1 MYSFTGPTPHRPL
14 SQDDPSVIR
23 RLRIFP
29 GEFDLE
35 PRCELEH
42 ISLDDIPEA
51 RGYMALSYTWGSV
64 EDTEIISLDGRE
76 FPVTRGL
83 YSFLQHMQEIL
94 LTVASSLPIIYRGPD
109 RYSVCIRNLVLRAVL
124 EEGDFPLDFP
134 SPASKEVL
142 SNVALKALNRV
153 VRDRCS
159 PFDESSSDSTQVN
172 GDTNV
177 RLVSSFPFWID
188 ALCINQGD
196 PQEKSSQVLRMGAIY
211 RRAAHVLIWLSHFSR
226 QTTGLRSA
234 MDLIRDVRIFFPR
247 DESGL
252 YPPSHLFTEENIQQQ
267 KTALKGFTSIL
278 SSRWLKRAWIV
289 QEVLNARSGA
299 TALVRYWPVKWN
311 VLAGPAV
318 TTCQRM
324 LESQIQQMPLELG
337 RFNSL
342 RRRLDMLQH
351 LSLYYQRVT
360 EEFPSKSSVDENVK
374 AATQLRSVMQLVKGQ
389 RETTDPRDLLY
400 AYLSLLRVDALPEE
414 LRPNYEA
421 PVGQVYHGYE
431 LYMIKHTQ
439 CFKVTRCRKRRLE
452 GYPTWVPDW
461 QHSLPAWLENSTE
474 DQNDQNDDEPNLVE
488 ISEDGLRLTVEGHVV
503 GEVASIVSL
512 DWVLS
517 FVEQRSLED
526 PLEDGVNMG
535 LVASLEG
542 LIKLRSACLE
552 RAREVVPSVSDS
564 DFQRRWDAYWPFS
577 DDITEPTNTSGDG
590 GPSDPV
596 PPNSTMYR
604 LLSQLPIAQAMV
616 RGINTEL
623 ETISEYGGI
632 GISKDGHLISSCPGS
647 RSMKS
652 GDVVCLLKGGS
663 ELSVYGPEGPSYS
676 VIGRVY
682 QTSLSVPEIR
692 AKGHPVERLVL
703 I

>member
-1 MYSFTGPTPHRPL
+1 MDSFVGPTPHRPL
-14 SQDDPSVIR
+14 SQSDPSAIR
-23 RLRIFP
+23 RLRIYP
-29 GEFDLE
+29 AEFDLK

-51 RGYMALSYTWGSV
+51 RAYTALSYTWGSI
-64 EDTEIISLDGRE
+64 EDTEIISLDGSE
-76 FPVTRGL
+76 FPVTQGL
-83 YSFLQHMQEIL
+83 YRFLQHIQQIL
-94 LTVASSLPIIYRGPD
+94 LTVAYSLPIIYWGPD
-109 RYSVCIRNLVLRAVL
+109 RYSVYIRDLVLKAVL

-134 SPASKEVL
+134 SPSGKEAL
-142 SNVALKALNRV
+142 SNVVLRALNRIV
-153 VRDRCS
+153 GDRRS
-159 PFDESSSDSTQVN
+159 PFDPDSSELN
-172 GDTNV
+172 GVTDV
-177 RLVSSFPFWID
+177 RLTAPFPFWID

-196 PQEKSSQVLRMGAIY
+196 PQERSSQVLQMKTIY
-211 RRAAHVLIWLSHFSR
+211 SRASHVLIWLSHFSR

-234 MDLIRDVRIFFPR
+234 MDLIRDVRVFLPR
-247 DESGL
+247 DESGR

-299 TALVRYWPVKWN
+299 TALIRYWPVKWS
-311 VLAGPAV
+311 VLAGMGV

-342 RRRLDMLQH
+342 RRRVDMLQQ
-351 LSLYYQRVT
+351 LSIYYQRVT
-360 EEFPSKSSVDENVK
+360 EEFPSDPSLDKNVNV
-374 AATQLRSVMQLVKGQ
+374 ATQLRSIMQLVKGQ

-421 PVGQVYHGYE
+421 PIGQVYHAYE

-439 CFKVTRCRKRRLE
+439 CFKVTRCRKRRLG

-461 QHSLPAWLENSTE
+461 KHSLPAWLENSTE
-474 DQNDQNDDEPNLVE
+474 DQNDQNDDQPNLVE
-488 ISEDGLRLTVEGHVV
+488 ISDDGLRLTVEGHVV
-503 GEVASIVSL
+503 DEVVSIVSL
-512 DWVLS
+512 GWVLS
-517 FVEQRSLED
+517 FIEQRSLED
-526 PLEDGVNMG
+526 PLEEGVNMG
-535 LVASLEG
+535 LVASLEA
-542 LIKLRSACLE
+542 LIKLRGACLE

-577 DDITEPTNTSGDG
+577 DDIAGSANTSSDG
-590 GPSDPV
+590 GPPEPI
-596 PPNSTMYR
+596 PPDCTIYR

-632 GISKDGHLISSCPGS
+632 GISKDGHLLSGCPGS

-682 QTSLSVPEIR
+682 QTSMSVPEIK

-703 I
+703 M

>member
-1 MYSFTGPTPHRPL
+1 MDSFTGPTPHQPL
-14 SQDDPSVIR
+14 AQSDPSAIR
-23 RLRIFP
+23 RLRIYP
-29 GEFDLE
+29 AEFELE

-51 RGYMALSYTWGSV
+51 RAYTALSYTWGSI
-64 EDTEIISLDGRE
+64 EDTEVISLDGKE
-76 FPVTRGL
+76 FPVTQSL
-83 YSFLQHMQEIL
+83 YTFLQHIQEIL
-94 LTVASSLPIIYRGPD
+94 LAIACSLPLGYLGAD
-109 RYSVCIRNLVLRAVL
+109 RYSVCIRNLVLRDVL
-124 EEGDFPLDFP
+124 EKGDFPLDFP
-134 SPASKEVL
+134 SPASKEDL
-142 SNVALKALNRV
+142 SDVALRAFNRV
-153 VRDRCS
+153 TRDRRDPFNKSSES
-159 PFDESSSDSTQVN
+159 PSQEHPLTDL
-172 GDTNV
+172 
-177 RLVSSFPFWID
+177 RRAASFPFWID

-196 PQEKSSQVLRMGAIY
+196 PQERSSQVLRMKTIY
-211 RRAAHVLIWLSHFSR
+211 SRASHVLIWLSHFSR
-226 QTTGLRSA
+226 QTTGMRSA
-234 MDLIRDVRIFFPR
+234 MDFIREVGFYLPR

-252 YPPSHLFTEENIQQQ
+252 YPPSHLFTEENVQKQ

-278 SSRWLKRAWIV
+278 SSRWFKRAWIV
-289 QEVLNARSGA
+289 QEVLNARAGA
-299 TALVRYWPVKWN
+299 TALIRYWPVKWS
-311 VLAGPAV
+311 VLAEMGVP
-318 TTCQRM
+318 TCQRM

-337 RFNSL
+337 HFNSL
-342 RRRLDMLQH
+342 RRRVDMLQH
-351 LSLYYQRVT
+351 LSIYYQRVT
-360 EEFPSKSSVDENVK
+360 EEFPSDSSVDENVIV
-374 AATQLRSVMQLVKGQ
+374 ATQLRSVMQLVKGQ

-421 PVGQVYHGYE
+421 SIGQVYHMYE

-439 CFKVTRCRKRRLE
+439 CFKVTRCWTRRLE

-461 QHSLPAWLENSTE
+461 RHSLPAWLENSTE
-474 DQNDQNDDEPNLVE
+474 DQNDQNDDEPNLVG
-488 ISEDGLRLTVEGHVV
+488 ISEDGLCLTVEGHVV
-503 GEVASIVSL
+503 AEVASIVSL

-526 PLEDGVNMG
+526 PLEEGVNMG
-535 LVASLEG
+535 LVASLEA

-577 DDITEPTNTSGDG
+577 DDVTGSSDTSGDG
-590 GPSDPV
+590 APSEPV
-596 PPNSTMYR
+596 PPDSTIYR
-604 LLSQLPIAQAMV
+604 LLSQLPIAQAVV
-616 RGINTEL
+616 RGIITEL
-623 ETISEYGGI
+623 ETISKYGGI
-632 GISKDGHLISSCPGS
+632 GISKDGHLISSCRGS

-682 QTSLSVPEIR
+682 QTSMSVPETK

-703 I
+703 V